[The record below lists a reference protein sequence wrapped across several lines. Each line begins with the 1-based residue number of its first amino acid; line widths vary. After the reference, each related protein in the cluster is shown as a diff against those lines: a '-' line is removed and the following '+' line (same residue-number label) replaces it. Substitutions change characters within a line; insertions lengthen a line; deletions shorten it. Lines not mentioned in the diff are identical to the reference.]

1 MAPKFVIAGLALAT
15 KIDPIK
21 YFDDQFV
28 KPMKLIP
35 NIFINNA
42 LTSRDM
48 LKFGML
54 YLNDG
59 SFNGEQL
66 LSNHWVNESVTSHVT
81 YKQHTKSKVRGY
93 GYYWWQRNFKANDK
107 TYSNFYAAG
116 NGGQYI
122 IVIPNIDLVA
132 VFTGINYNS
141 MHCMQQ
147 PFDIISRYVI
157 PSLL

>member
-1 MAPKFVIAGLALAT
+1 MSPKFVIAGLALAT

-28 KPMKLIP
+28 KPMKLTS

-42 LTSRDM
+42 LTSRDI
-48 LKFGML
+48 LKFGLL

-66 LSNHWVNESVTSHVT
+66 LSKRRVSESVASHVT
-81 YKQHTKSKVRGY
+81 FKQHNKTKVSGY
-93 GYYWWQRNFKANDK
+93 GYYWWQRDFKVNDK
-107 TYSNFYAAG
+107 TYSSFNAAR

-122 IVIPNIDLVA
+122 IVIPSIDLVA
-132 VFTGINYNS
+132 VFTGRNCNS
-141 MHCMQQ
+141 MHYMQQ
-147 PFDIISRYVI
+147 PFDLISRYVI